1 MPSSDSKPDRR
12 RRFCCWY
19 AVTGDPEG
27 SALKA
32 GFSREEALPEALAC
46 LRSRSCIRL
55 ISQLRSSLSG
65 TGSILAGLRRLAFGS
80 STDAV
85 KLAFSDELPPP
96 DIIGS
101 LDLFNV
107 SEIKRVK
114 GGGVEIKLRSED
126 KSKTRIVPP
135 SEAAAAVAALV
146 RGA

>member
-1 MPSSDSKPDRR
+1 MD
-12 RRFCCWY
+12 
-19 AVTGDPEG
+19 
-27 SALKA
+27 
-32 GFSREEALPEALAC
+32 
-46 LRSRSCIRL
+46 
-55 ISQLRSSLSG
+55 QLRSSLSG

-114 GGGVEIKLRSED
+114 GGGVEIQLFDRMKALEKLFELENSFSDRDMAESLISALAPGEED
-126 KSKTRIVPP
+126 DPP
-135 SEAAAAVAALV
+135 EDT
-146 RGA
+146 